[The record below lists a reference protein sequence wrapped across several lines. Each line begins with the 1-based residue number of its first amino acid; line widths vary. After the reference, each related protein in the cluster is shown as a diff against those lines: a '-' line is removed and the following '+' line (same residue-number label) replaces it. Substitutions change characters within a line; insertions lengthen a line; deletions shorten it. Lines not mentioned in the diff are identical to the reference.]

1 MKTTTTTVLLGLLGF
16 VLTFTPFLQAGSGC
30 TNGYLQGSY
39 GGEITGSIAAA
50 PSSAAST
57 PASVLNLSRL
67 YFDGQGNVAGTGT
80 ISTASATATT
90 QITGTYSVNND
101 CTVSFAFTDSVAG
114 PENFNGVLVS
124 GGDNVYVAQ
133 IDKGIPLA
141 GTLERARNSCTLTD
155 FNGSYGFLRSSTGS
169 ATATGSVGLINS
181 DGNGNFTLTESLAG
195 SGSAGWNASTGT
207 YVVGDDC
214 SVTLTVNPD
223 TSAAHVIHATLTKDG
238 RGLYSIETRS
248 NVTVAGSFDVQ

>member
-1 MKTTTTTVLLGLLGF
+1 MKTTRTTVLLGLLGF
-16 VLTFTPFLQAGSGC
+16 VLTLTPDLQAGSGC

-50 PSSAAST
+50 PSSTSSI

-80 ISTASATATT
+80 ISTADATATSH
-90 QITGTYSVNND
+90 ITGTYSVNND

-114 PENFNGVLVS
+114 TQNFSGVLVS
-124 GGDNVYVAQ
+124 AGESVYLAQ
-133 IDKGIPLA
+133 TDKGISLA

-169 ATATGSVGLINS
+169 APAAGSVGLINS
-181 DGNGNFTLTESLAG
+181 DGNGNFTLTEALAG
-195 SGSAGWNASTGT
+195 SGSAGWNASAGT

-223 TSAAHVIHATLTKDG
+223 TNAAHVIHATLTKDG
-238 RGLYSIETRS
+238 RGLFSIETRS
-248 NVTVAGSFDVQ
+248 NVTVSGYFDVQ